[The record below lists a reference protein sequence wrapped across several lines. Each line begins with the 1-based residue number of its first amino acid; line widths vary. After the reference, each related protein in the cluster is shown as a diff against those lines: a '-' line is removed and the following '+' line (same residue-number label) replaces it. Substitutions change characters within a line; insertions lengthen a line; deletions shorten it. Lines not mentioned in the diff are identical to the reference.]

1 MNRWWLLSGAIV
13 TEVTGTLALRGALDR
28 PWLYAVTVL
37 GETASFYLLVK
48 VLQTGM
54 PLGVAYGIWS
64 AVGVA
69 ATAVMSSVLFG
80 EQFTLVMVGGLVL
93 ILGGVLLVEAG
104 SHPKQEP
111 G

>member
-1 MNRWWLLSGAIV
+1 MTRWWLLAGAIA

-28 PWLYAVTVL
+28 PWLYAVTVV
-37 GETASFYLLVK
+37 GETTSFYLLVK

-54 PLGVAYGIWS
+54 PLGVAYGVWS
-64 AVGVA
+64 ALGVA